1 MTITIY
7 IHKTADH
14 MPEPLELDEGDFRAV
29 VQTLANGILR
39 GDFRSMSIH
48 RGESRSEWAVKEA
61 RN

>member
-39 GDFRSMSIH
+39 G
-48 RGESRSEWAVKEA
+48 ESRREWAGKET